1 MGSPLPRP
9 LQLSFDKARH
19 LVNKFGKT
27 RGSGACMTAQRQKI
41 AVIGSGVGATTATY
55 AITTIPGWEKLYD
68 ITVYQMGWRC
78 GGKGASGRNL
88 DQFGRIEEHGLHIWA
103 GFYENAFRLM
113 RDCYS
118 QMNEMKIR
126 DPKDP
131 LGTVEKAFSGLS
143 HFFIA
148 EDIPGKDGVPDL
160 HPWRID
166 FETNPDIPGVPDK
179 NGKDRMLPTP
189 FAYFQMLVK
198 AVARIFDQ
206 GLVGPAPQDHV
217 LPQTFYAGL
226 RRLGLPVTAP
236 TPFHHLDA
244 VASRLSG
251 NAHQHRTHETLH
263 LSALAAHAQDWHH
276 GRMDAL
282 DDSDEARRMGY
293 MVSLASAFFRGAV
306 DTGLFRAG
314 FDAIDDQEI
323 SAWLLQFGASREAVY
338 SALFRGCYDYVFGYP
353 GGVTSDRGVG
363 AGTAIRGLLRLAF
376 TYKGNLFY
384 KMQAGMGDTIFAP
397 YYLVLKQRGVKFRFF
412 NAASALRLDRE
423 RLGIEAIDMVRQAAP
438 RDGEYD
444 PLIPVRDLLCW
455 PSEPLWD
462 RLDPASYSGKPDFEC
477 EKDPPTGVNYTLH
490 RGKDFDQVILGAS
503 LGSIPYLAEELI
515 AAEPRWRAM
524 VANVQTVATQA
535 AQFWLTKT
543 AVDLGWDALVA
554 RHNPGPQTDLRTVIT
569 SFTEPLDTWAD
580 MSDLLPR
587 EDWPKDNPPV
597 QLAYF
602 CSPTE
607 NVGLESGPFTD
618 RVRDWADR
626 DLTRMWPGAARDG
639 RFDLSLLWAKPGDS
653 PEQAFRN
660 QYFRQNFY
668 GSERYVL
675 SVPGSVRYRLPPDD
689 SGFDNLYLAG
699 DWTRCGINAGCVEA
713 ATISGLVAARGLTG
727 HPFQVVGEGD
737 LAPDGTPEAEVE
749 LQSPYAQTA
758 NWPLT
763 PFFGTG
769 TLDGFF
775 SFHAVDAAA
784 VQAILPPGMSLHPQ
798 SFTPAGTHPV
808 TLLANQQIGVRP
820 SALPRILGFP
830 NYFEAIVSV
839 ACVQIEDQP
848 GIFNYLPNLYLSNQ
862 SAQLAGLLFYGY
874 NKRMGQLAMGNGS
887 YSVATP
893 DGRPVWSARY
903 QSRGFAHSLMDSP
916 ESGVVQ
922 TICGQT
928 IVSQGKLSRWHFS
941 AFDFDFATSFVT
953 PVAAEIQIHDAH
965 LAQLPA
971 GRMTAQ
977 PLAMPHDGRRHRK
990 GLPGA
995 FRIRTAWTLS
1005 NPLDS
1010 QRIARLEAART
1021 RLP

>member
-1 MGSPLPRP
+1 
-9 LQLSFDKARH
+9 
-19 LVNKFGKT
+19 
-27 RGSGACMTAQRQKI
+27 MTAQRQKI
-41 AVIGSGVGATTATY
+41 AVIGSGVGAMTATY

-88 DQFGRIEEHGLHIWA
+88 AQQGRIEEHGLHIWA

-113 RDCYS
+113 RDCY
-118 QMNEMKIR
+118 QAMNDSGIR
-126 DPKDP
+126 KPDAP
-131 LGTVEKAFSGLS
+131 LGTIDKAFVGLS

-148 EDIPGKDGVPDL
+148 EDIPGPDGAPGL

-166 FETNPDIPGVPDK
+166 FEPNDNVPGVPDK
-179 NGKDRMLPTP
+179 DGTDEMLPTP
-189 FAYFQMLVK
+189 FAYFQML
-198 AVARIFDQ
+198 AETVAGFFDQ
-206 GLVGPAPQDHV
+206 GLVGPAPQAHV
-217 LPQTFYAGL
+217 LPDQFHAGL
-226 RRLGLPVTAP
+226 RRLGVPTSAP
-236 TPFHHLDA
+236 TPYHELRAMAARMSQNPHH
-244 VASRLSG
+244 
-251 NAHQHRTHETLH
+251 HKTHETLH
-263 LSALAAHAQDWHH
+263 LAALAAHAQDWHH
-276 GRMDAL
+276 TRMRAL
-282 DDSDEARRMGY
+282 DHDDEARRMGY

-323 SAWLLQFGASREAVY
+323 SAWLLHFGASQEAVY

-353 GGVTSDRGVG
+353 GGVTNNRGVG

-397 YYLVLKQRGVKFRFF
+397 YYLVLKARGVKFRFF
-412 NAASALRLDRE
+412 HAATALRLDRQK
-423 RLGIEAIDMVRQAAP
+423 LGIQAIEMVEQARVVGD
-438 RDGEYD
+438 RDYD
-444 PLIPVRDLLCW
+444 PLVPVQDLLSW
-455 PSEPLWD
+455 PSEPLWSQ
-462 RLDPASYSGKPDFEC
+462 LDPASYPEGAEFES
-477 EKDPPTGVNYTLH
+477 EKDPPQGRAYTLH
-490 RGKDFDQVILGAS
+490 RGRDFDQVILGAS
-503 LGSIPYLAEELI
+503 LGSLPYLARDLI
-515 AAEPRWRAM
+515 AAEPRWQAM
-524 VANVQTVATQA
+524 VSKVQTVATQA
-535 AQFWLTKT
+535 AQFWLNRT
-543 AVDLGWDALVA
+543 ATDLGWDRLVA
-554 RHNPGPQTDLRTVIT
+554 AHNPGPQTDLRTVIT
-569 SFTEPLDTWAD
+569 SFAEPLDTWAD

-587 EDWPKDNPPV
+587 EAWPKDGPPV

-602 CSPTE
+602 CSPARDAGVE
-607 NVGLESGPFTD
+607 PGPFPE
-618 RVRDWADR
+618 RVRAWADR
-626 DLTRMWPGAARDG
+626 DLVRMWPGAAREG
-639 RFDLSLLWAKPGDS
+639 NFDLSLLWAEPGQS
-653 PEQAFRN
+653 PEEAFQS

-675 SVPGSVRYRLPPDD
+675 SVPGSVQYRLPPDD
-689 SGFDNLYLAG
+689 SGFENLYLAG

-737 LAPDGTPEAEVE
+737 LTPDGTPDAAVE

-758 NWPLT
+758 AWPLT

-769 TLDGFF
+769 TMDGFF
-775 SFHAVDAAA
+775 SFHAVDAKA

-798 SFTPAGTHPV
+798 SFTPPGTHPV
-808 TLLANQQIGVRP
+808 TLLANRQIGVRP
-820 SALPRILGFP
+820 SALPSFLGFP
-830 NYFEAIVSV
+830 TYLEAIVSV
-839 ACVQIEDQP
+839 ACVQLDDQP

-862 SAQLAGLLFYGY
+862 PAQLAGLLFYGY
-874 NKRMGQLAMGNGS
+874 NKRMGQLQMGNGS

-893 DGRPVWSARY
+893 DSRPVWSARY

-916 ESGVVQ
+916 EGGVVQ
-922 TICGQT
+922 TICGQS

-941 AFDFDFATSFVT
+941 AFDFGFEAASVI
-953 PVAAEIQIHDAH
+953 PVAAEVEIHDAT

-977 PLAMPHDGRRHRK
+977 PLAMPQDGRRHRK

-1010 QRIARLEAART
+1010 RRIARLEAART

>member
-1 MGSPLPRP
+1 MPE
-9 LQLSFDKARH
+9 
-19 LVNKFGKT
+19 N
-27 RGSGACMTAQRQKI
+27 RQKI
-41 AVIGSGVGATTATY
+41 AVIGSGVGAMTATY
-55 AITTIPGWEKLYD
+55 AITTIPGWETKYD

-78 GGKGASGRNL
+78 GGKGASGRNMA
-88 DQFGRIEEHGLHIWA
+88 QHGRIEEHGLHIWA

-113 RDCYS
+113 RDCYKA
-118 QMNEMKIR
+118 MNDAGIR
-126 DPKDP
+126 KTKDP
-131 LGTVEKAFSGLS
+131 LGTIDKAFKGLS

-148 EDIPGKDGVPDL
+148 EDIPGPDGVPDL

-166 FETNPDIPGVPDK
+166 FEPNDNVPGVPNAD
-179 NGKDRMLPTP
+179 GTDQMLPTP
-189 FAYFQMLVK
+189 FAYFQMLVE
-198 AVARIFDQ
+198 AVAKVFDC
-206 GLVGPAPQDHV
+206 GLVGQLHQPHHLPDH
-217 LPQTFYAGL
+217 FHAGT
-226 RRLGLPVTAP
+226 RRLGLPTSAP
-236 TPFHHLDA
+236 TPFHHLHA
-244 VASRLSG
+244 LSRRLSD
-251 NAHQHRTHETLH
+251 NPHQHRTHETLH
-263 LSALAAHAQDWHH
+263 LAALAAHAQDWHH
-276 GRMDAL
+276 ARMTTLDESDA
-282 DDSDEARRMGY
+282 ARRMGY
-293 MVSLASAFFRGAV
+293 MVSLSSAFFRGAV

-323 SAWLLQFGASREAVY
+323 SAWLLHFGASQEAVY

-353 GGVTSDRGVG
+353 GGVTNDRGVG

-397 YYLVLKQRGVKFRFF
+397 YYLVLKNRGVKFRFF
-412 NAASALRLDRE
+412 NAATALRLDRQK
-423 RLGIEAIDMVRQAAP
+423 LCIQSIEMVEQAALSGP
-438 RDGEYD
+438 DYD
-444 PLIPVRDLLCW
+444 PLVKVQDLLCW
-455 PSEPLWD
+455 PSAPLWD
-462 RLDPASYSGKPDFEC
+462 QLTPGSYPEDADFES
-477 EKDPPTGVNYTLH
+477 EKDPPQGRAYALH

-503 LGSIPYLAEELI
+503 LGSIPYLAQDLI
-515 AAEPRWRAM
+515 AAEPRWREM
-524 VANVQTVATQA
+524 VANVHTVATHA
-535 AQFWLTKT
+535 AQFWLNRS
-543 AVDLGWDALVA
+543 AADLGWDALVA
-554 RHNPGPQTDLRTVIT
+554 AHNQGPQTDLKTVIT

-587 EDWPKDNPPV
+587 EDWPKRNPPV

-602 CSPTE
+602 CSPAHDAG
-607 NVGLESGPFTD
+607 VDPGAFTD

-626 DLTRMWPGAARDG
+626 DLTRMWPGSARG
-639 RFDLSLLWAKPGDS
+639 GKFDLSLLWARAGET

-675 SVPGSVRYRLPPDD
+675 SVPGSVQYRMPPDD
-689 SGFDNLYLAG
+689 SGFENLYLAG

-737 LAPDGTPEAEVE
+737 LAPDGTPEAAVE

-769 TLDGFF
+769 TMDGFF
-775 SFHAVDAAA
+775 SFHAVDAKSLR
-784 VQAILPPGMSLHPQ
+784 AILPPGMSLHPQ
-798 SFTPAGTHPV
+798 GFTPPGTHPV

-820 SALPRILGFP
+820 SALPRFLGFP

-839 ACVQIEDQP
+839 ACVQLDGQP
-848 GIFNYLPNLYLSNQ
+848 GIFNYLPNLYLSNHA
-862 SAQLAGLLFYGY
+862 AQLAGVLFYGY
-874 NKRMGQLAMGNGS
+874 NKRMGQLTMGNGS

-916 ESGVVQ
+916 DCGIIQ

-928 IVSQGKLSRWHFS
+928 IVSEGKLSRWHFS
-941 AFDFDFATSFVT
+941 AFDFDFASASVI
-953 PVAAEIQIHDAH
+953 PVAAEIEIHDPT

-1010 QRIARLEAART
+1010 QRISLLEAART

>member
-1 MGSPLPRP
+1 MNPSQMLFFHK
-9 LQLSFDKARH
+9 LQNMVNEFGIGIEIGDSG
-19 LVNKFGKT
+19 LV
-27 RGSGACMTAQRQKI
+27 AQRQKI
-41 AVIGSGVGATTATY
+41 AVIGSGVGAMTATY
-55 AITTIPGWEKLYD
+55 AITMIPGWEKLYD

-88 DQFGRIEEHGLHIWA
+88 AQHGRIEEHGLHIWA

-113 RDCYS
+113 RDCYQ
-118 QMNEMKIR
+118 QMNDCGIR
-126 DPKDP
+126 SPDDP
-131 LGTVEKAFSGLS
+131 LGTIDKAFNGLS

-148 EDIPGKDGVPDL
+148 EDLPGPDGAPVM

-166 FETNPDIPGVPDK
+166 FQPNDNVPGVPNAD
-179 NGKDRMLPTP
+179 GTDEMLPTP
-189 FAYFQMLVK
+189 FAYFQML
-198 AVARIFDQ
+198 AGTMARMFDQ
-206 GLVGPAPQDHV
+206 GMVGAVDAPQV
-217 LPQTFYAGL
+217 LPDRFHPGL
-226 RRLGLPVTAP
+226 RRLGLPVAAP
-236 TPFHHLDA
+236 TPFHQLHAL
-244 VASRLSG
+244 ASRLPD
-251 NAHQHRTHETLH
+251 NPHLHRTHETLQ
-263 LSALAAHAQDWHH
+263 LSALAAHAQEWHQT
-276 GRMDAL
+276 RMRTL
-282 DDSDEARRMGY
+282 DDGDEARRLGI
-293 MVSLASAFFRGAV
+293 MVSLATAFFRGAI

-323 SAWLLQFGASREAVY
+323 SAWLLQFGASEEAVY

-353 GGVTSDRGVG
+353 GGVTNDRGVG

-384 KMQAGMGDTIFAP
+384 KMQAGMGDAIFAP
-397 YYLVLKQRGVKFRFF
+397 YYLVLKSRGVKFRFF
-412 NAASALRLDRE
+412 NAATALRLDHQK
-423 RLGIEAIDMVRQAAP
+423 LGITSIEMVEQARVLGAG
-438 RDGEYD
+438 DYD
-444 PLIPVRDLLCW
+444 PLVPVEDLLSW
-455 PSEPLWD
+455 PSAPLWD
-462 RLDPASYSGKPDFEC
+462 QLDPASYAAGTDFES
-477 EKDPPTGVNYTLH
+477 EKNPPQGRAYTLH
-490 RGKDFDQVILGAS
+490 RGQDFDQVILGAS
-503 LGSIPYLAEELI
+503 LGSIPYLAQDLI
-515 AAEPRWRAM
+515 AAEPRWKAM
-524 VANVQTVATQA
+524 VANVHTVATQA
-535 AQFWLTKT
+535 AQFWLNRT
-543 AVDLGWDALVA
+543 ATDLGWDALVA
-554 RHNPGPQTDLRTVIT
+554 AHNPGPQTDLQTVIT

-587 EDWPKDNPPV
+587 EAWPKDDPPV

-602 CSPTE
+602 CSPAQDAGVE
-607 NVGLESGPFTD
+607 PGPFTD

-626 DLTRMWPGAARDG
+626 DLTRMWPGAAKNG
-639 RFDLSLLWAKPGDS
+639 RFDLSLLWGPGQT
-653 PEQAFRN
+653 PEQRFQS

-675 SVPGSVRYRLPPDD
+675 SVPGSVQYRLPPDD
-689 SGFDNLYLAG
+689 SGFENLYIAG

-737 LAPDGTPEAEVE
+737 LAPDGTPADAIE

-758 NWPLT
+758 DWPLT

-769 TLDGFF
+769 TMDGFF
-775 SFHAVDAAA
+775 SFHAVDADA

-798 SFTPAGTHPV
+798 SFTPPGTHPV

-820 SALPRILGFP
+820 SALPRLLGFP
-830 NYFEAIVSV
+830 PYFEAIVSV
-839 ACVQIEDQP
+839 ACVQVDGQP

-874 NKRMGQLAMGNGS
+874 NKRMGKLTMGNGS

-893 DGRPVWSARY
+893 DGRPVWSGRY

-916 ESGVVQ
+916 DCGVVQ

-941 AFDFDFATSFVT
+941 AFDFDFTSASVT
-953 PVAAEIQIHDAH
+953 PVAAEIQIHDPT

-971 GRMTAQ
+971 GRLTAQ
-977 PLAMPHDGRRHRK
+977 PLAMPQDGRRHRK

-1010 QRIARLEAART
+1010 RRIAHLEAART